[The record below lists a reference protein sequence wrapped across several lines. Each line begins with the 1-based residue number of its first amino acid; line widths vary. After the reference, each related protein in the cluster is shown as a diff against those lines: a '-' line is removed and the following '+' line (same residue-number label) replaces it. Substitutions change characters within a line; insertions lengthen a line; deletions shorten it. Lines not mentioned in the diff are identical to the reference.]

1 MIKAISKYKNSHPAK
16 WKTLFLTIAFLA
28 CFLLIYLL
36 NRLYPVFGE
45 DWDYSYF
52 WIPTNDHPDRIQ
64 SIADIISS
72 QYNHYLY
79 WGGRNI
85 AHGLDQFLLML
96 GERWH
101 DILNALAF
109 IILCL
114 TIYKIANKKS
124 QVNIS
129 VLVAIFLALWFL
141 QPTFFIDVLWLTYSA
156 NYLWTT
162 MIIVLF
168 LYPYYSYY
176 RNNKP
181 QNNLLQA
188 ILFLPFG
195 IIAGWTNEN
204 MGPALI
210 LLVTGFILLIKFD
223 NKEHIPYWAITGLIG
238 VIAGYFILFTAPG
251 NYVRLE
257 DSDSGFWSIF
267 SSENLLLR
275 IKSLARGFFHALLF
289 PTILYGILIAI
300 YYKKPESEDKK
311 KIIKTSCLFYI
322 AALVALL
329 VLFFTPNFGR
339 HILFGVTTL
348 AIIASMII
356 YANLDLKGHIRI
368 LNVILLIIISG
379 VFAFDYYKS
388 YVYYDYVDKFWK
400 NRASFVEQQKEKGI
414 KDIIFTDYIETNYNK
429 GMYDLYDC
437 PECWGNRVYARYYG
451 INTVRVQPNNKT
463 DAENTGNIKE

>member
-1 MIKAISKYKNSHPAK
+1 MIKAISKYKN
-16 WKTLFLTIAFLA
+16 IRLA
-28 CFLLIYLL
+28 DRKMIFLLIAILICFMFIYLL
-36 NRLYPVFGE
+36 NRLYPIFGE

-64 SIADIISS
+64 SIAGIIRS

-101 DILNALAF
+101 DILNSLAF
-109 IILCL
+109 ITLCL
-114 TIYKIANKKS
+114 AIYKIANKKN
-124 QVNIS
+124 QTNTCVFI
-129 VLVAIFLALWFL
+129 AIFLALWFL
-141 QPTFFIDVLWLTYSA
+141 QPTFFMDVLWLTYSA

-168 LYPYYSYY
+168 VYPYYSYY
-176 RNNKP
+176 RSNKSK
-181 QNNLLQA
+181 NSFLQA

-204 MGPALI
+204 MGPALL
-210 LLVTGFILLIKFD
+210 LLVIGFILLIKFD
-223 NKEHIPYWAITGLIG
+223 NKERIPYWAITGLIG
-238 VIAGYFILFTAPG
+238 AIAGYIILFTAPG

-257 DSDSGFWSIF
+257 DSDSGLWSIF
-267 SSENLLLR
+267 SSGDFLLR
-275 IKSLARGFFHALLF
+275 IKSLARGFYHALLF
-289 PTILYGILIAI
+289 PTILYGIFIAI
-300 YYKKPESEDKK
+300 YYKKLGSEDKK
-311 KIIKTSCLFYI
+311 KIIKASCLFYASAI
-322 AALVALL
+322 IALL
-329 VLFFTPNFGR
+329 VLYFTPDFGR
-339 HILFGVTTL
+339 HILFGITTL

-356 YANLDLKGHIRI
+356 YANLDMKGNIRI
-368 LNVILLIIISG
+368 LNIIILTG
-379 VFAFDYYKS
+379 VFAIFAVEYYKS
-388 YVYYDYVDKFWK
+388 YTYYDYVDKFWK

-437 PECWGNRVYARYYG
+437 PECWGNKVYARYYD
-451 INTVRVQPNNKT
+451 INTVRVRPNNKT
-463 DAENTGNIKE
+463 NAEDTGNIKE